1 MSRNARLASVVA
13 VARAVRL
20 AARPGGP
27 SIGERAGSVPR
38 MVRAT
43 FSGQYTGVS
52 KGRLLL
58 MLGAAGYIVSPI
70 DLIPE
75 AVAPVL
81 GLADDALVLSWLA
94 TRLVEETEAFLAWEQ
109 AGMPPTPRG
118 PAAGPVRRARAVP
131 VPRPST
137 GSTGSTSGSAP
148 TSPAEWRVGTGR
160 VADRAGGRRPLTSAS
175 SSPGPSVR
183 RLRLG

>member
-131 VPRPST
+131 VARLDRFDR
-137 GSTGSTSGSAP
+137 STSGAAPAPPASDGSAP
-148 TSPAEWRVGTGR
+148 A
-160 VADRAGGRRPLTSAS
+160 AS
-175 SSPGPSVR
+175 QTVPGDVIR
-183 RLRLG
+183 

>member
-58 MLGAAGYIVSPI
+58 MLAAAGYIVSPI

-94 TRLVEETEAFLAWEQ
+94 TRPGRGDRGVPRLG
-109 AGMPPTPRG
+109 AGRD
-118 PAAGPVRRARAVP
+118 AAQPLGCRRCIRCGEPERVRSGWFHRVLRFFERRRAHFSR
-131 VPRPST
+131 
-137 GSTGSTSGSAP
+137 
-148 TSPAEWRVGTGR
+148 EWWVVAGR
-160 VADRAGGRRPLTSAS
+160 VADRAGGRRPLTSAPA
-175 SSPGPSVR
+175 PGPSAA
-183 RLRLG
+183 RLRVG

>member
-109 AGMPPTPRG
+109 AGMPPTSAGAGGGSGAASPSG
-118 PAAGPVRRARAVP
+118 SGASGSSGAAAGPP
-131 VPRPST
+131 PT
-137 GSTGSTSGSAP
+137 NGS
-148 TSPAEWRVGTGR
+148 SPAGSQTV
-160 VADRAGGRRPLTSAS
+160 
-175 SSPGPSVR
+175 PGDVIR
-183 RLRLG
+183 

>member
-1 MSRNARLASVVA
+1 
-13 VARAVRL
+13 
-20 AARPGGP
+20 
-27 SIGERAGSVPR
+27 

-58 MLGAAGYIVSPI
+58 MLAAAGYIVSPI

-109 AGMPPTPRG
+109 AGMPPNPSGAGGASGAASPSGSG
-118 PAAGPVRRARAVP
+118 PA
-131 VPRPST
+131 
-137 GSTGSTSGSAP
+137 GSTRSSGSSASSSGAAP
-148 TSPAEWRVGTGR
+148 TSPVGDG
-160 VADRAGGRRPLTSAS
+160 
-175 SSPGPSVR
+175 SSPAGSQTVPGDVVR
-183 RLRLG
+183 

>member
-94 TRLVEETEAFLAWEQ
+94 TRFIEETERFLEWE
-109 AGMPPTPRG
+109 AAESGMPYAG
-118 PAAGPVRRARAVP
+118 GSAEGAAG
-131 VPRPST
+131 
-137 GSTGSTSGSAP
+137 GSAGGGAAGSGSA
-148 TSPAEWRVGTGR
+148 GTQ
-160 VADRAGGRRPLTSAS
+160 T
-175 SSPGPSVR
+175 VR
-183 RLRLG
+183 GDVVS

>member
-109 AGMPPTPRG
+109 AGMPPNPSG
-118 PAAGPVRRARAVP
+118 AGGGSGAASP
-131 VPRPST
+131 
-137 GSTGSTSGSAP
+137 SGSGSAGSASGAAP
-148 TSPAEWRVGTGR
+148 TSPAS
-160 VADRAGGRRPLTSAS
+160 GGSAPAAS
-175 SSPGPSVR
+175 QTVPGDVIR
-183 RLRLG
+183 

>member
-1 MSRNARLASVVA
+1 
-13 VARAVRL
+13 
-20 AARPGGP
+20 
-27 SIGERAGSVPR
+27 

-109 AGMPPTPRG
+109 AGMPPTPGGRRRVRCG
-118 PAAGPVRRARAVP
+118 ERQRFRARLDRFDRSPAARHLLRRRA
-131 VPRPST
+131 
-137 GSTGSTSGSAP
+137 
-148 TSPAEWRVGTGR
+148 TGR
-160 VADRAGGRRPLTSAS
+160 HRPLADRAGGRHPLTPALSPVPVRAPVAGRLSTNRRPQARSARGGVHRIR
-175 SSPGPSVR
+175 PALVR
-183 RLRLG
+183 

>member
-109 AGMPPTPRG
+109 AGMPRHTSG
-118 PAAGPVRRARAVP
+118 AGGGSGAGSASGSGSSG
-131 VPRPST
+131 ST

-148 TSPAEWRVGTGR
+148 TSPA
-160 VADRAGGRRPLTSAS
+160 GGGSAPAAS
-175 SSPGPSVR
+175 QTVPGDVVR
-183 RLRLG
+183 

>member
-52 KGRLLL
+52 KARLLL
-58 MLGAAGYIVSPI
+58 MLAAAGYIVSPI

-109 AGMPPTPRG
+109 AGMPPNPSGAGGASGAASPSGSG
-118 PAAGPVRRARAVP
+118 PA
-131 VPRPST
+131 
-137 GSTGSTSGSAP
+137 GSSGS
-148 TSPAEWRVGTGR
+148 SGS
-160 VADRAGGRRPLTSAS
+160 SAS
-175 SSPGPSVR
+175 SSGASPTSPVSGGSSPAGSQTVPGDIVR
-183 RLRLG
+183 

>member
-109 AGMPPTPRG
+109 AGMPPTSAG
-118 PAAGPVRRARAVP
+118 AGGGSGAASP
-131 VPRPST
+131 
-137 GSTGSTSGSAP
+137 SGSGASGSSGAAAAP
-148 TSPAEWRVGTGR
+148 PPSNGSSQ
-160 VADRAGGRRPLTSAS
+160 AGSQTV
-175 SSPGPSVR
+175 PGDVIR
-183 RLRLG
+183 

>member
-109 AGMPPTPRG
+109 AGMPPTSAG
-118 PAAGPVRRARAVP
+118 AGGGSGAASP
-131 VPRPST
+131 
-137 GSTGSTSGSAP
+137 SGSGASGSSGAAAAP
-148 TSPAEWRVGTGR
+148 PPSNGSSPAGSQTV
-160 VADRAGGRRPLTSAS
+160 
-175 SSPGPSVR
+175 PGDVIR
-183 RLRLG
+183 

>member
-109 AGMPPTPRG
+109 AGMPPTSGGGGGGSGAASPSG
-118 PAAGPVRRARAVP
+118 SGASGSSGAAAGPLP
-131 VPRPST
+131 T
-137 GSTGSTSGSAP
+137 NGS
-148 TSPAEWRVGTGR
+148 SPAGSQTV
-160 VADRAGGRRPLTSAS
+160 
-175 SSPGPSVR
+175 PGDVIR
-183 RLRLG
+183 

>member
-109 AGMPPTPRG
+109 AGMPPTS
-118 PAAGPVRRARAVP
+118 AGG
-131 VPRPST
+131 
-137 GSTGSTSGSAP
+137 GSGASGSSGAAAAP
-148 TSPAEWRVGTGR
+148 PPSNGSSPAGSQTV
-160 VADRAGGRRPLTSAS
+160 
-175 SSPGPSVR
+175 PGDVIR
-183 RLRLG
+183 

>member
-109 AGMPPTPRG
+109 AGMPPHPSG
-118 PAAGPVRRARAVP
+118 AGGGSGAGSASRSGGSTA
-131 VPRPST
+131 T
-137 GSTGSTSGSAP
+137 GSTGYTNGSSPTPPASGGSAP
-148 TSPAEWRVGTGR
+148 A
-160 VADRAGGRRPLTSAS
+160 AS
-175 SSPGPSVR
+175 QTVPGDVVR
-183 RLRLG
+183 

>member
-58 MLGAAGYIVSPI
+58 MLAAAGYIVSPI

-109 AGMPPTPRG
+109 AGMPPNPSGAGGASGAASPSGSG
-118 PAAGPVRRARAVP
+118 PA
-131 VPRPST
+131 
-137 GSTGSTSGSAP
+137 GSTGSSGS
-148 TSPAEWRVGTGR
+148 
-160 VADRAGGRRPLTSAS
+160 SAS
-175 SSPGPSVR
+175 SSGASPTSPVNGGSSPAGSQTVPGDVVR
-183 RLRLG
+183 

>member
-109 AGMPPTPRG
+109 AGMPPTSAGAGGGSGAASPSG
-118 PAAGPVRRARAVP
+118 SGASGTSGAAAGPP
-131 VPRPST
+131 PT
-137 GSTGSTSGSAP
+137 NGS
-148 TSPAEWRVGTGR
+148 SPAGSQTV
-160 VADRAGGRRPLTSAS
+160 
-175 SSPGPSVR
+175 PGDVIR
-183 RLRLG
+183 

>member
-109 AGMPPTPRG
+109 AGMPPTSG
-118 PAAGPVRRARAVP
+118 GGGGGSGAASP
-131 VPRPST
+131 
-137 GSTGSTSGSAP
+137 SGSGGSGPSGAASAP
-148 TSPAEWRVGTGR
+148 PSSNGSSPAGSQTV
-160 VADRAGGRRPLTSAS
+160 
-175 SSPGPSVR
+175 PGDVIR
-183 RLRLG
+183 

>member
-109 AGMPPTPRG
+109 AGMPPSPSG
-118 PAAGPVRRARAVP
+118 AG
-131 VPRPST
+131 
-137 GSTGSTSGSAP
+137 GSGSASPNGASGSGASGYSSGTAP
-148 TSPAEWRVGTGR
+148 TS
-160 VADRAGGRRPLTSAS
+160 SAS
-175 SSPGPSVR
+175 RGSAPAASQTVPGDVIR
-183 RLRLG
+183 